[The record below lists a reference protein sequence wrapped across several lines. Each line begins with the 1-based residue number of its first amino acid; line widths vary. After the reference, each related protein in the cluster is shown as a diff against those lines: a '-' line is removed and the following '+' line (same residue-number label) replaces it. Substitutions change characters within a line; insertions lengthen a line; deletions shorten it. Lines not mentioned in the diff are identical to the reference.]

1 MQNNCHFSVLIHEQA
16 RIYGDKTAL
25 SYRDYKSGKWIPV
38 SWNQFSMTVKK
49 VSNAFL
55 KLGVSQAKQLGKELK
70 NVPFDVCFCSTS
82 ERAIDTAN
90 SILEGRNV
98 KIIPSKNLKEQS
110 FGDFEAEKSVD
121 IFKDGV
127 RFPDGYRFCGGENH
141 SDVIERVT
149 NELKKIASEYPNAN
163 VLVVCHGSAIKH
175 IVNALCPGFVDEK
188 PNTASSVPNCS
199 VTRMDCDTELKL
211 IEKPHLFHGQQTLK

>member
-1 MQNNCHFSVLIHEQA
+1 MRQKEGIYMTHFYIIRHGETVFNRKG
-16 RIYGDKTAL
+16 RIQGWCDSPLT
-25 SYRDYKSGKWIPV
+25 D
-38 SWNQFSMTVKK
+38 
-49 VSNAFL
+49 
-55 KLGVSQAKQLGKELK
+55 LGVSQAKQLGKELK

-127 RFPDGYRFCGGENH
+127 RF
-141 SDVIERVT
+141 
-149 NELKKIASEYPNAN
+149 
-163 VLVVCHGSAIKH
+163 
-175 IVNALCPGFVDEK
+175 VDEK
-188 PNTASSVPNCS
+188 PNTAALVPNCS

>member
-1 MQNNCHFSVLIHEQA
+1 MRQKEGIYMTHFYIIRHGETVFNRKG
-16 RIYGDKTAL
+16 RIQGWCDSPLT
-25 SYRDYKSGKWIPV
+25 D
-38 SWNQFSMTVKK
+38 
-49 VSNAFL
+49 
-55 KLGVSQAKQLGKELK
+55 LGVSQAKQLGKELK
-70 NVPFDVCFCSTS
+70 NIPFDVCFCSTS

-98 KIIPSKNLKEQS
+98 KVIPSKNLKEQS

-175 IVNALCPGFVDEK
+175 IVNALCPGFVD
-188 PNTASSVPNCS
+188 
-199 VTRMDCDTELKL
+199 
-211 IEKPHLFHGQQTLK
+211 

>member
-1 MQNNCHFSVLIHEQA
+1 MRQKEGIYMTHFYIIRHGETVFNRKG
-16 RIYGDKTAL
+16 RIQGWCDSPLT
-25 SYRDYKSGKWIPV
+25 D
-38 SWNQFSMTVKK
+38 
-49 VSNAFL
+49 
-55 KLGVSQAKQLGKELK
+55 LGVSQAKQLGKELK
-70 NVPFDVCFCSTS
+70 NVPFVCFCSTS

-98 KIIPSKNLKEQS
+98 KIIPSKSLKEQS

-149 NELKKIASEYPNAN
+149 KELKKIASEYPNAN

-175 IVNALCPGFVDEK
+175 IVNVLCPGFVDEK
-188 PNTASSVPNCS
+188 PNTAALVPNCS

>member
-1 MQNNCHFSVLIHEQA
+1 MRQKEGVYMTHFYIIRHGETIFNRKG
-16 RIYGDKTAL
+16 RIQGWCDSPLT
-25 SYRDYKSGKWIPV
+25 D
-38 SWNQFSMTVKK
+38 
-49 VSNAFL
+49 
-55 KLGVSQAKQLGKELK
+55 LGVSQAKQLGKELK
-70 NVPFDVCFCSTS
+70 NIPFDVCFCSTS

-98 KIIPSKNLKEQS
+98 KVIPSKNLKEQS

-127 RFPDGYRFCGGENH
+127 RFPNGYRFCGGENH

-188 PNTASSVPNCS
+188 PNAAALVPNCS

>member
-1 MQNNCHFSVLIHEQA
+1 MRQKEGIYMTHFYIIRHGETVFNRKG
-16 RIYGDKTAL
+16 RIQGWCDSPLT
-25 SYRDYKSGKWIPV
+25 D
-38 SWNQFSMTVKK
+38 
-49 VSNAFL
+49 
-55 KLGVSQAKQLGKELK
+55 LGVSQAKQLGKELM

-149 NELKKIASEYPNAN
+149 KELKKIASEYPNAN

-175 IVNALCPGFVDEK
+175 IVNALRPGFVDEK
-188 PNTASSVPNCS
+188 PNTAALVPNCS

>member
-1 MQNNCHFSVLIHEQA
+1 MRQKEGIYMTHFYIIRHGETVFNRKG
-16 RIYGDKTAL
+16 RIQGWCDSPLT
-25 SYRDYKSGKWIPV
+25 D
-38 SWNQFSMTVKK
+38 
-49 VSNAFL
+49 
-55 KLGVSQAKQLGKELK
+55 LGVSQAKQLGKELK
-70 NVPFDVCFCSTS
+70 NIPFDVCFYSTS

-98 KIIPSKNLKEQS
+98 KVIPKKNLKEQS

-127 RFPDGYRFCGGENH
+127 RFPEGYRFCGGENH

-188 PNTASSVPNCS
+188 PNTASLVPNCS